1 MSSSEEEPSDS
12 ESGEDEEDDD
22 DDDDDDDDEESMG
35 GGSGGGGRNALA
47 SRLYSILHSGSLEDE
62 PSGKTEFAC
71 GGDLTFMIPGTLML
85 MCKISW

>member
-22 DDDDDDDDEESMG
+22 DDDESMG

-71 GGDLTFMIPGTLML
+71 GGDLTFMIPGTLMR
-85 MCKISW
+85 KISW